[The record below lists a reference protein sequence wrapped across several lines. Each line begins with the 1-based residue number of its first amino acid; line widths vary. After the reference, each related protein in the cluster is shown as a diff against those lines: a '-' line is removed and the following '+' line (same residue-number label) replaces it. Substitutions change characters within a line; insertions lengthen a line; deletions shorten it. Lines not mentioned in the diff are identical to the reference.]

1 MWGGGGGGQGAIF
14 MLLFLM
20 LFFLIQA
27 KHQIISLP
35 NEQKLEEQHFN
46 ANIFISHT
54 KGKPV
59 YQ

>member
-1 MWGGGGGGQGAIF
+1 

-20 LFFLIQA
+20 LFFEFRA
-27 KHQIISLP
+27 KHQITFMP
-35 NEQKLEEQHFN
+35 NKQNLEEYCIDNIFN
-46 ANIFISHT
+46 ANIFIKHT